1 MATKRIKIEEIIF
14 THDEDGGR
22 EVHVKM
28 SNDELVKIVP
38 CYESWE
44 QYNSYRDILS
54 ITVDVAERVNGWLHG
69 EKEPYVE
76 DLIG

>member
-1 MATKRIKIEEIIF
+1 MNTHGIKIKSIDF
-14 THDEDGGR
+14 THDERGGR
-22 EVHVKM
+22 EVHVEV
-28 SNDELVKIVP
+28 SNGEVVKIAP

-54 ITVDVAERVNGWLHG
+54 LTVDVAERVNGWLHG
-69 EKEPYVE
+69 EEKPYVE

>member
-1 MATKRIKIEEIIF
+1 MKSNKIKVKAINF
-14 THDEDGGR
+14 THDKRGGR
-22 EVHVKM
+22 EVHVEM
-28 SNDELVKIVP
+28 SNGEVVKIAP

-54 ITVDVAERVNGWLHG
+54 LTVDVAERVNGWLHG
-69 EKEPYVE
+69 EEEPYVE

>member
-1 MATKRIKIEEIIF
+1 MKSNKIKVKAINF
-14 THDEDGGR
+14 THDEDGDR
-22 EVHVKM
+22 EVHVEM
-28 SNDELVKIVP
+28 SNGELVKITS

-54 ITVDVAERVNGWLHG
+54 LTVDVAERVNGWLHG
-69 EKEPYVE
+69 EEEPYVE